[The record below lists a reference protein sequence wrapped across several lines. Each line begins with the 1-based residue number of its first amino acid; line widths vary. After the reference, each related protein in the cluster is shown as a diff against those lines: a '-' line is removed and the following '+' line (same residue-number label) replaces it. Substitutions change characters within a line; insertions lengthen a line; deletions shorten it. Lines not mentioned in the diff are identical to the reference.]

1 LQNLDELIAAL
12 LIYHLQHTLRLGY
25 WTRRASYR
33 GVCDFYAPVTLIA
46 QMTLYGLVWRQEG
59 GVTLVDIAAPRARIY
74 QLYSSMEFDEWD

>member
-1 LQNLDELIAAL
+1 MRQL
-12 LIYHLQHTLRLGY
+12 
-25 WTRRASYR
+25 
-33 GVCDFYAPVTLIA
+33 TLIV